1 MLQSAVSHIE
11 RAHMAFCLKRDE
23 RVDDGFRRLARKQLR
38 DAAAALRRRRPDD
51 EAIHEARKSLKKA
64 RAIAR
69 LIDADRGSGLDRSSR
84 RMRKI
89 NRMLSRLRDADAV
102 FQALDRL
109 RREHGGLID
118 GKCAAALRRRL
129 RARKRKILAHVHG
142 GDGIRATREHLDK
155 LRRAA
160 KGWRAAHAH
169 FGAMEPGV
177 RQTFRRGQKAM
188 RRALET
194 RRATDFH
201 EWRKQIKAL
210 WYALRLVQNGS
221 AALQREIDVLHRAQA
236 WLGED
241 HNIVVLFDA
250 LVDGDRAADDAVLTR
265 VRQAGQRSQYDLR
278 RKTVAAVRRVYSR
291 DARVFVRGVRRAWKD
306 RQRKAL

>member
-1 MLQSAVSHIE
+1 MSLPHIE
-11 RAHMAFCLKRDE
+11 RAQMAFCLKRDE
-23 RVDDGFRRLARKQLR
+23 QVDDGFRRLARKQLR
-38 DAAAALRRRRPDD
+38 DAADALRRRRPDD

-69 LIDADRGSGLDRSSR
+69 LIDADEGSGLDRSSR

-109 RREHGGLID
+109 RRNHDGLID
-118 GKCAAALRRRL
+118 GKSAAALRRRL
-129 RARKRKILAHVHG
+129 RARKRRILAHVHDR
-142 GDGIRATREHLDK
+142 DGIRSTREHLDK

-160 KGWRAAHAH
+160 KRWRAAHAH
-169 FGAMEPGV
+169 FGAIETGV
-177 RQTFRRGQKAM
+177 RQTYRRGQKAM

-221 AALQREIDVLHRAQA
+221 AALQRELDALQRAQA

-241 HNIVVLFDA
+241 HDIVVLLDA
-250 LVDGDRAADDAVLTR
+250 LVDGDTAAGDAVLNG
-265 VRQAGQRSQYDLR
+265 VRQAGQRSQSDLR
-278 RKTVAAVRRVYSR
+278 RKTVAAVRAVYSR
-291 DARVFVRGVRRAWKD
+291 DARVFVRAVRRVWRDGKD
-306 RQRKAL
+306 KAL